1 MERTIRDD
9 RLSQISTLWTML
21 LRAHATPTDAA
32 TAAQHA
38 LLERYG
44 GAAYRYLLGSVRDA
58 DAAAELTQEFAVRL
72 LRGDFHKADPKRG
85 RFRDYL
91 KSALSHLVHDQR
103 RARRAAPQRIPSHQL
118 ARAEPDFDDEAA
130 FLAVWRTELLARTW
144 DTLAEVGPT
153 YREALLLHVDR

>member
-32 TAAQHA
+32 MAAQHA

-58 DAAAELTQEFAVRL
+58 DVAAELTQEFAVRL
-72 LRGDFHKADPKRG
+72 LRGDFHKADPGRG
-85 RFRDYL
+85 RFRNYL
-91 KSALSHLVHDQR
+91 KSALSHLVHDYWRGRKAAPERIPADQ
-103 RARRAAPQRIPSHQL
+103 RAAAASDP
-118 ARAEPDFDDEAA
+118 DDEAA
-130 FLAVWRTELLARTW
+130 FLAVWRTEL
-144 DTLAEVGPT
+144 
-153 YREALLLHVDR
+153 